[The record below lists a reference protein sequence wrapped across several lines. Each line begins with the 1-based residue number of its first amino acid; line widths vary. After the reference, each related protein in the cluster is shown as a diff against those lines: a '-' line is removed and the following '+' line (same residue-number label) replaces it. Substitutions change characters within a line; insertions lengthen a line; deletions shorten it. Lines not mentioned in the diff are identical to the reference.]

1 MPMTIDILTAQEVA
15 TLLKISKRQVYELVK
30 ERTHSGEKR
39 EHPLPV
45 LRIGSSV
52 RFRKS
57 DVEEWVENLARK

>member
-1 MPMTIDILTAQEVA
+1 MLRV
-15 TLLKISKRQVYELVK
+15 SKRTVYELVK

-52 RFRKS
+52 RFIRA
-57 DVEEWVENLARK
+57 DVEAWIEKLATLGK